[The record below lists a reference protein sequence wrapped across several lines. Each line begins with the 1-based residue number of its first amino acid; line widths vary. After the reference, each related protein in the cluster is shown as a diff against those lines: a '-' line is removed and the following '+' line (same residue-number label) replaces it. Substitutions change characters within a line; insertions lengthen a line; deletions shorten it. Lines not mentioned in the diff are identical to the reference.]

1 MERGKNFG
9 RMQFIMSKSLVYYG
23 NETLASAA
31 EPVENIDGSI
41 VSLIEEMFEIMYKEK
56 GIGLAAPQIDLGKR
70 IFVVDTG
77 ESKSAKFALINPVI
91 REMSDKLEP
100 YEEGCLSVP
109 GINADVIRPESIL
122 ISGITPA
129 GKEVE
134 IEASGLLARVFQHE
148 YDHLD
153 GILFID
159 RIEKYIRDE
168 MRTELKKIKKM
179 NKKQGR

>member
-1 MERGKNFG
+1 
-9 RMQFIMSKSLVYYG
+9 MSRSLVFYG
-23 NETLASAA
+23 NDALAGVA

-41 VSLIEEMFEIMYKEK
+41 ASLIDEMFKIMYKEK
-56 GIGLAAPQIDLGKR
+56 GIGLAAPQVDLGKR

-77 ESKSAKFALINPVI
+77 ETRSQKFALINPVI
-91 REMSDKLEP
+91 KERSSKLEP

-122 ISGITPA
+122 ISGYNRD

-134 IEASGLLARVFQHE
+134 IEANGLLARVFQHE

-168 MRTELKKIKKM
+168 LRTELKKIKKL
-179 NKKQGR
+179 NKKQA

>member
-1 MERGKNFG
+1 
-9 RMQFIMSKSLVYYG
+9 MSRSLVFYG
-23 NETLASAA
+23 NETLASVA

-41 VSLIEEMFEIMYKEK
+41 ASLIDEMFKIMYKEK
-56 GIGLAAPQIDLGKR
+56 GIGLAGPQVDFGKR

-77 ESKSAKFALINPVI
+77 ETKSQKFALINPVI
-91 REMSDKLEP
+91 KERSAKLEP

-122 ISGITPA
+122 ISGYNRE
-129 GKEVE
+129 GKEIE
-134 IEASGLLARVFQHE
+134 IEANGILARVFQHE

-168 MRTELKKIKKM
+168 IRTELKKIKKM
-179 NKKQGR
+179 NKKQDR

>member
-1 MERGKNFG
+1 
-9 RMQFIMSKSLVYYG
+9 MSRSLVFYG
-23 NETLASAA
+23 NDTLAGVA

-41 VSLIEEMFEIMYKEK
+41 ASLIDEMFKIMYKEK
-56 GIGLAAPQIDLGKR
+56 GIGLAAPQVDFGKR

-77 ESKSAKFALINPVI
+77 EAKSQKFALINPVI
-91 REMSDKLEP
+91 KESSDKLEP

-122 ISGITPA
+122 ISGYTRD

-134 IEASGLLARVFQHE
+134 IEANGLLARVFQHE

-168 MRTELKKIKKM
+168 MRTELKKIKKL
-179 NKKQGR
+179 NKKQDR